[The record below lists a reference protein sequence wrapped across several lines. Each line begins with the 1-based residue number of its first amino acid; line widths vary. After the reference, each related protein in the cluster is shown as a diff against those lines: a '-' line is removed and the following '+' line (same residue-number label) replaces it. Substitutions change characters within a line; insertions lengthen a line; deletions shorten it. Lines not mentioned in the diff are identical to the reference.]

1 MFKRILLGVLL
12 FATVAGADQV
22 FVRNKPFKGEV
33 TSVSG
38 QVFVDLKSLAEAL
51 EVKYTPSEAGGF
63 VVGREPATPE
73 QLAQAGS
80 GQVLVAGQVVET
92 QAGASGNLLVPLKA
106 AAELL
111 GARVTP
117 NKQLGSIDV
126 TMAPSKAKVGLG
138 AGVRTINTPGAAV
151 DVTAH
156 LSPGIM
162 NVVEFTAPW

>member
-12 FATVAGADQV
+12 FATVAAADQV
-22 FVRNKPFKGEV
+22 YIRNKPFKGEV
-33 TSVSG
+33 AAVSG

-51 EVKYTPSEAGGF
+51 EVTLSPSEAGGF

-73 QLAQAGS
+73 QLAQAG
-80 GQVLVAGQVVET
+80 AGQVIVAGTPVET
-92 QAGASGNLLVPLKA
+92 QAGASGNVLVPLKT

-117 NKQLGSIDV
+117 NKQLGTIDV
-126 TMAPSKAKVGLG
+126 VMAAAKTKVGAG

-156 LSPGIM
+156 LSPGIV